1 VKAVVTGGLG
11 FLGRELVQR
20 LGGDVHVVD
29 AAQGDDIRDEERLR
43 ELIEPGGVVFH
54 LAAARGAASEGDF
67 DAALAVN
74 LDGSRSVLE
83 ACRARGG
90 VRLVF
95 ASTLAVFGGSA
106 MPAEVDE
113 QTRPNPQTTYGMT
126 KAAVELLIADYR
138 RKGFVDGR
146 IARLPTI
153 IVRPDAPAQSASGF
167 ASALFRE
174 SLSGRDYDM
183 PVTPSLRLYVIG
195 VQTAVE
201 CLIRLGE
208 LPQSAFG
215 DDCVVNLP
223 GLPVA
228 AGDLVEAAVRAGA
241 TGRIGVRPDPE
252 TEAMVGSWP
261 RSARTDRAEALGLPR
276 DESLD
281 AIVAAYL
288 HSLPETVPGAETSG
302 AES

>member
-1 VKAVVTGGLG
+1 MQAVVTGGLG
-11 FLGRELVQR
+11 FLGRELVRR
-20 LGGDVHVVD
+20 LEGDVAVVD
-29 AAQGDDIRDEERLR
+29 AAQGDDIRDEKLLF

-54 LAAARGAASEGDF
+54 LAAARGAESERDL
-67 DAALAVN
+67 DTALSVN

-95 ASTLAVFGGSA
+95 ASTLAVFGGPA
-106 MPAEVDE
+106 MPEEVDE
-113 QTRPNPQTTYGMT
+113 RTRPNPQTTYGMT
-126 KAAVELLIADYR
+126 KAAVELLVADYR
-138 RKGFVDGR
+138 RKGLVDGR

-174 SLSGRDYDM
+174 SLAGRDYEL
-183 PVTPSLRLYVIG
+183 PVGPSLRLYVIG
-195 VQTAVE
+195 VHTAVE
-201 CLIRLGE
+201 CLLRLAA
-208 LPQSAFG
+208 LPSSAFD

-223 GLPVA
+223 GLAVA
-228 AGDLVEAAVRAGA
+228 AGDLVEAARRAGA
-241 TGRIGVRPDPE
+241 TGHIGVRPDPQ

-261 RSARTDRAEALGLPR
+261 RSARTERAEALGLPR

-281 AIVAAYL
+281 AIVGAYL
-288 HSLPETVPGAETSG
+288 RSVSETGIGAEG
-302 AES
+302 

>member
-1 VKAVVTGGLG
+1 MKAVVTGGLG
-11 FLGRELVQR
+11 FLGRELVR
-20 LGGDVHVVD
+20 RIEDDVTVVD
-29 AAQGDDIRDEERLR
+29 AAQGDDIRDEDRLR
-43 ELIEPGGVVFH
+43 ALIEPGGVVFH
-54 LAAARGAASEGDF
+54 LAAVRGAESESDLA
-67 DAALAVN
+67 AALSVN

-106 MPAEVDE
+106 MPPEVDE

-126 KAAVELLIADYR
+126 KAAVELLVAEYR

-174 SLSGRDYDM
+174 SLSGRDYEL
-183 PVTPSLRLYVIG
+183 PVGPSLRLYVIG
-195 VQTAVE
+195 VHTAVE
-201 CLIRLGE
+201 CLIRLAG
-208 LPQSAFG
+208 LPPSAFE

-223 GLPVA
+223 GLAVS

-241 TGRIGVRPDPE
+241 RGRIGVRPDPE

-261 RSARTDRAEALGLPR
+261 RSARTDRADALGLPR
-276 DESLD
+276 DENLD

-288 HSLPETVPGAETSG
+288 SAV
-302 AES
+302 